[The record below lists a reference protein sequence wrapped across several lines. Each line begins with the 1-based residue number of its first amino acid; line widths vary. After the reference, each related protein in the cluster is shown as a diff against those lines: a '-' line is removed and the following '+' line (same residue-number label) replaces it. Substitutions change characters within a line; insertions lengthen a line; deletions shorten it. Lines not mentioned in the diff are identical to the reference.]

1 MPLKMEYFDF
11 RPLAELNKICE
22 YTIKKAR
29 HPVGLFR
36 IGGLGITPVV
46 PHVLVLHLSLLFY
59 VADSSS
65 KCNSIKSSHNFT
77 RCIPT

>member
-1 MPLKMEYFDF
+1 MVIMRNNSD
-11 RPLAELNKICE
+11 N
-22 YTIKKAR
+22 KKAR

-59 VADSSS
+59 VLEHPVLYVP
-65 KCNSIKSSHNFT
+65 I
-77 RCIPT
+77 I